1 VIGTS
6 LPRSPLPLAILLA
19 VLGIASLGSTSGAVP
34 ALAGAPAAASDET
47 LQAAAPVAQAAA
59 LDTPVEV
66 PAAEAVAPAT
76 TVPSAAGV
84 PEPAPSPTPEPAL
97 QRTGTNTDGWAVY
110 RLGDGRV
117 PDRLGVGEGFRGEI
131 TWRQG
136 GLTRKARI
144 YVPRS
149 TPQTAPLLVSLHGLG
164 GSLRQ
169 VEVQQ
174 RWSTIA
180 FQQEFVLVWGAGH
193 EGSWNAGPC
202 CGSAAGRIDDLAYLD
217 RLLQIAGAL
226 HAIDRR
232 RVHLAGYSNGAMLAY
247 RYACGR
253 PGRIAGVLA
262 VAGTHTAPCTPTR
275 ATAVLAVHGAQD
287 PTVPL
292 EGTRYSSSLRSRLP
306 AVNTGP
312 RLWARTGAG
321 VRTVVLPGF
330 GHGWPTRH
338 HGGYDATGEGWRF
351 LNAHPKPAG

>member
-1 VIGTS
+1 MIGTS

-19 VLGIASLGSTSGAVP
+19 VLGIASLGSTSGTGPAV
-34 ALAGAPAAASDET
+34 AATAAAGGTT
-47 LQAAAPVAQAAA
+47 LQAAAPVAQAAE
-59 LDTPVEV
+59 LDR
-66 PAAEAVAPAT
+66 PAETAASEAVAAA
-76 TVPSAAGV
+76 SAKA
-84 PEPAPSPTPEPAL
+84 PEPAASPSPEPAL
-97 QRTGTNTDGWAVY
+97 QRTGTNSDGWAVY

-117 PDRLGVGEGFRGEI
+117 PDRLSVGEGFRGEI

-169 VEVQQ
+169 VELQQ

-202 CGSAAGRIDDLAYLD
+202 CGSAAGRIDDLAYMD
-217 RLLQIAGAL
+217 RLLQITAAL
-226 HAIDRR
+226 HAIDGR

-275 ATAVLAVHGAQD
+275 ATAVLAVHGAND

-292 EGTRYSSSLRSRLP
+292 KGTRYSQSLQSRLP

-321 VRTVVLPGF
+321 VRTVVIPRF

-351 LNAHPKPAG
+351 LKAHPKPAG